1 MGARIFSQAGAAA
14 LGHASVRGCG
24 RTRDVPDATG
34 RLRTTDGGPP
44 VTVAAVILSST
55 PEGAVTPADGVPRV
69 RRMADTAWAGGALPI
84 VVVAA
89 DPDGS
94 VAGALGGSVARL
106 VPPADPAAGPAGQMA
121 HGFRAAIAAVR
132 ETDAALLW
140 PARLCWVDAETLT
153 SLIEAH
159 GVDRTAILRPAW
171 HGTPGWPALVPT
183 DLLAALATVAHDRMP
198 EDVPGALAAAGHRV
212 VSLDLGD
219 PGCVLGAATPRADLP
234 SYEGP
239 PEPASG
245 HHHEWG
251 AAAAGPPED

>member
-1 MGARIFSQAGAAA
+1 
-14 LGHASVRGCG
+14 
-24 RTRDVPDATG
+24 
-34 RLRTTDGGPP
+34 

-69 RRMADTAWAGGALPI
+69 RRMADAAWAGGALPI

-94 VAGALGGSVARL
+94 VAGALGGSEARL
-106 VPPADPAAGPAGQMA
+106 VAPADPAAGPAGQMA
-121 HGFRAAIAAVR
+121 HGFRAASAAVR

-159 GVDRTAILRPAW
+159 GVDRDAILRPAW
-171 HGTPGWPALVPT
+171 RGAPGWPALVPAG
-183 DLLAALATVAHDRMP
+183 LLPALGAVAPDRVP
-198 EDVPGALAAAGHRV
+198 EDVLAALAAAGHRV
-212 VSLDLGD
+212 ASLDLGD
-219 PGCVLGAATPRADLP
+219 PGCVLDAGTPHADLP
-234 SYEGP
+234 TYEGP

-251 AAAAGPPED
+251 AVVADPPED